1 MYSDR
6 MMQITIDLHSMDV
19 NTTYT
24 EGCVSGVEGL
34 ADLQSSEDSYVPQ
47 AKHND
52 EDATEKDFEV

>member
-1 MYSDR
+1 MG
-6 MMQITIDLHSMDV
+6 V

-24 EGCVSGVEGL
+24 EGCVSCIEGL

>member
-1 MYSDR
+1 

-34 ADLQSSEDSYVPQ
+34 ADLQSSEDVSRKQSITTKMQQKKISRYS
-47 AKHND
+47 
-52 EDATEKDFEV
+52 

>member
-1 MYSDR
+1 
-6 MMQITIDLHSMDV
+6 MMQITINLHSMDV